1 MAEWKKMTKEDERRN
16 RGNPRS
22 SPALPPRARLL
33 FAHERIGQTPALSRA
48 LSVSPSIP
56 LLFFLAMFCL
66 LFSGDGRG
74 ESLMRDS
81 SSFFPLLLP
90 ASRCCA
96 ILVSLLVFEDK
107 EWQPIKNTPSSS
119 SSFPRCCS
127 TYVGACLQLLLCRY
141 VPACFFFH
149 RQTVVLFSWI
159 ISMEISFGEFSLL
172 V

>member
-1 MAEWKKMTKEDERRN
+1 LAEWKKMTKEDERRN

-90 ASRCCA
+90 AYRCCA
-96 ILVSLLVFEDK
+96 ILVNLLVFEDK
-107 EWQPIKNTPSSS
+107 EWQPIKNTPSSC
-119 SSFPRCCS
+119 SFPRCCS
-127 TYVGACLQLLLCRY
+127 TYVRACLQLLLYRY
-141 VPACFFFH
+141 VPDCFFFR

-159 ISMEISFGEFSLL
+159 MSMEISFGEFSLL

>member
-1 MAEWKKMTKEDERRN
+1 MHTCCTSDEDRTLGRMEEDDERRN
-16 RGNPRS
+16 RRNPRS

-56 LLFFLAMFCL
+56 LLFFLAMFCP

-90 ASRCCA
+90 AYRCCA
-96 ILVSLLVFEDK
+96 ILVNLLVFEDK
-107 EWQPIKNTPSSS
+107 EWQPIKNTPSSC
-119 SSFPRCCS
+119 SFPRCCS
-127 TYVGACLQLLLCRY
+127 TYVRACLQLLLYRY
-141 VPACFFFH
+141 VPDCFFFR
-149 RQTVVLFSWI
+149 RQTVVFFLGSSPWR
-159 ISMEISFGEFSLL
+159 
-172 V
+172 